1 MVAYIRTGQCR
12 NGPSAAEVVEKKHVR
27 AALGQGL
34 GLIVLFLLLVPVVVL
49 APTLRV
55 VAEMLLSQS
64 QHTFPV

>member
-1 MVAYIRTGQCR
+1 M
-12 NGPSAAEVVEKKHVR
+12 R
-27 AALGQGL
+27 AALGLGP